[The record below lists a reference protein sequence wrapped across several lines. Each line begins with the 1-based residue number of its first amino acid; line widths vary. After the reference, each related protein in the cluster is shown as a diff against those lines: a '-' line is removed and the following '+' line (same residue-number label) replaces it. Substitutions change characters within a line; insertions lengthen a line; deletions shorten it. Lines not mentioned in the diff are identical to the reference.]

1 MALEFIALFFDNIDV
16 YSIRP
21 NITMERLLLT
31 IALIAMT
38 LALWVDAFQPRGYS
52 VRPFGVST
60 SALRLHMSLK
70 ETLSADMKAAMKAK
84 EKVKLGAIRAIQTA
98 IKQIEVDEQKECTDE
113 IAVGVM
119 AKLVKSRRESV
130 KSYTDAGRP
139 ELAEAENEEINVIQS
154 YMPAQ
159 MSEEEVKKAIAEA
172 ITEVGASSVKDMGK
186 VMGILRPKLAGKADM
201 STVGESIKSR
211 LK

>member
-1 MALEFIALFFDNIDV
+1 M
-16 YSIRP
+16 
-21 NITMERLLLT
+21 LT

-186 VMGILRPKLAGKADM
+186 VMGELKKNYPDEIDFAKAG
-201 STVGESIKSR
+201 VL
-211 LK
+211 LKQLLNT